1 MTGPGLNRRGPEV
14 PQVSGVGQP
23 VVMETAN
30 RPAIRLHFSAYAVPP
45 PEAMLMPRAQAEVL
59 FLT

>member
-1 MTGPGLNRRGPEV
+1 
-14 PQVSGVGQP
+14 
-23 VVMETAN
+23 METPN
-30 RPAIRLHFSAYAVPP
+30 RPAIRLHLSAYAVPP